1 MEKYLKVWGNEP
13 KNVVCDK
20 KSYDK
25 LKDGVK
31 PSKPMLIF
39 NENGIVK
46 EESSKD
52 EILAADYS
60 FASKVQTH
68 EYQKIKN
75 YDSFYEQLA
84 CYNKYNLLT

>member
-52 EILAADYS
+52 EILAADHS
-60 FASKVQTH
+60 FASKVQTQ
-68 EYQKIKN
+68 YQKIKN